1 MWVDMKFYYQTLGA
15 VKIVELA
22 EMIREAA
29 EEEIGLE
36 VEVKHVPN
44 PRVEKE
50 EHEMVIEND
59 NFRKLVGK
67 PMDLKEA
74 IRDIFRTIE
83 SRKKIIENYKDRFL
97 PKGLITGGCGYTGI
111 ALSEILAQ
119 SREEFSYN
127 VDFETG
133 TRFRK
138 F

>member
-1 MWVDMKFYYQTLGA
+1 MKFYYQTLGA